1 METIKR
7 VYVSPKGRVT
17 KPSLG
22 DRTQIIYTDSL
33 NDADYVIILKPE
45 GQLLEKEQLKDFLLA
60 KEAGKKIKIEEENK
74 EKMRHTRQKFDME
87 IE

>member
-7 VYVSPKGRVT
+7 VYVSPKGRAA